1 MSFDP
6 AVFGHRLRHHR
17 KARGLTL
24 DELGALVDRPAPY
37 LSLLENGKREPKLS
51 QIDALARALDVST
64 ADLLDPQPPNRRAEL
79 ELSLEQ
85 IREDPRY
92 RALRL
97 PELKATARVPD
108 EALEHVVALFQ
119 TLTGSHES
127 DSVDSADSVR
137 MAAAEVS
144 RWLTSQGG
152 RLEAIEQAAQ
162 ELLAIS
168 GYDGQSALTSRHL
181 NAIVTSLG
189 YTVNAVDEMPAH
201 VRSIVDEDRGVIYV
215 GQRNSLR
222 TRQARKAILQT
233 VATRVLAHPD
243 PTTAFDRQ
251 RQRLEESYFAG
262 ALLVPERAAVR
273 ALEAA
278 KKDRDLSVEDIKERF
293 YVSYEMAAQRFTNLA
308 THHLG
313 IATHFIHSDRDGL
326 VWKAYQND
334 GFPLPTLGGAVEGR
348 RLCRHFG
355 ARTVYNSADRFDIH
369 YQFTDTPAGSY
380 WSATHLTPDSEAR
393 ALTTGVRYSDAR
405 WFRGRRTAYQESS
418 TCPNEHCCRIRRSP
432 MPHVRAGHRQQAHL
446 VALLS
451 GETPPTIDL
460 AELAEFVERHPPQ
473 VRTSESGET
482 AYSDPWEHPQE
493 DVP

>member
-17 KARGLTL
+17 KTRGLTL

-51 QIDALARALDVST
+51 QIDGLARALDVST
-64 ADLLDPQPPNRRAEL
+64 AELLDPQPPNRRAEL
-79 ELSLEQ
+79 ELSLER
-85 IREDPRY
+85 IKEDPRY

-97 PELKATARVPD
+97 PELKATARLPD
-108 EALEHVVALFQ
+108 EALEHVVALFDA
-119 TLTGSHES
+119 LAGSDES
-127 DSVDSADSVR
+127 DSVDSVR

-152 RLEAIEQAAQ
+152 HLEAVEQAAQ
-162 ELLAIS
+162 EMLATS

-181 NAIVTSLG
+181 NAMVTALG
-189 YTVNAVDEMPAH
+189 YTVNAVDEVPAH

-233 VATRVLAHPD
+233 VATRVLGHPN

-251 RQRLEESYFAG
+251 RQRLEQSYFAA

-278 KKDRDLSVEDIKERF
+278 KNDRDLSVEDIKERF

-308 THHLG
+308 TRHLG
-313 IATHFIHSDRDGL
+313 IETHFIHSDRDGL

-334 GFPLPTLGGAVEGR
+334 GFPLPASGGAVEGR
-348 RLCRHFG
+348 RLCRHLG

-380 WSATHLTPDSEAR
+380 WSATHLTPDSDAR
-393 ALTTGVRYSDAR
+393 ALTTGVRYADAR
-405 WFRGRRTAYQESS
+405 WFRGRRTAHQEHSA
-418 TCPNEHCCRIRRSP
+418 CPDERCCRIP
-432 MPHVRAGHRQQAHL
+432 DGPTPQVRAGHRQQAHL

-473 VRTSESGET
+473 VGTSESGET

>member
-1 MSFDP
+1 VSFDP

-17 KARGLTL
+17 KERGLTL
-24 DELGALVDRPAPY
+24 DDLGALIDRPAPF

-51 QIDALARALDVST
+51 QIDALARALGIST
-64 ADLLDPQPPNRRAEL
+64 AELLDPEPPNRRATL
-79 ELSLEQ
+79 ELGLE
-85 IREDPRY
+85 RMKDDPRY
-92 RALRL
+92 RALGL
-97 PELKATARVPD
+97 SELKPTARVPD
-108 EALEHVVALFQ
+108 EALEHVVRLFDAL
-119 TLTGSHES
+119 TAPDES
-127 DSVDSADSVR
+127 EGVDRVR

-152 RLEAIEQAAQ
+152 YLEAVEHAAQ
-162 ELLAIS
+162 ELLGAS
-168 GYDGQSALTSRHL
+168 GYDGQSALTSRDL
-181 NAIVTSLG
+181 NAIVTTLG
-189 YTVNAVDEMPAH
+189 YTVNTVDEVPAH

-233 VATRVLAHPD
+233 VATKVLEHHD
-243 PTTAFDRQ
+243 PVTAFDRQ
-251 RQRLEESYFAG
+251 RQRLEQSYFAG
-262 ALLVPERAAVR
+262 ALLVPERAAAR

-308 THHLG
+308 TRHLD
-313 IATHFIHSDRDGL
+313 IETHFIHSDRDGL

-334 GFPLPTLGGAVEGR
+334 GFPLPSLGGATEGR

-355 ARTVYNSADRFDIH
+355 ARTVYGSPDRFDIH

-405 WFRGRRTAYQESS
+405 WFRGRRTSYQERSS
-418 TCPNEHCCRIRRSP
+418 CPDERCCRVPTGPAPNIRS
-432 MPHVRAGHRQQAHL
+432 GHRQQAHL
-446 VALLS
+446 VSVLS

-473 VRTSESGET
+473 VGTSESGAT
-482 AYSDPWEHPQE
+482 AYSDAWEHPQE
-493 DVP
+493 DGP

>member
-17 KARGLTL
+17 KALGMTL
-24 DELGALVDRPAPY
+24 DDLGALVDRPAPY

-51 QIDALARALDVST
+51 QIDGLARALGIST
-64 ADLLDPQPPNRRAEL
+64 ADLLDPEPPNRRAAL
-79 ELSLEQ
+79 ELTLER
-85 IREDPRY
+85 IKEDPRY
-92 RALRL
+92 RALDL

-108 EALEHVVALFQ
+108 EALEHVVALFEA
-119 TLTGSHES
+119 LTGSDES
-127 DSVDSADSVR
+127 EGVDSVR
-137 MAAAEVS
+137 LAAAEVS

-152 RLEAIEQAAQ
+152 HLGAVEQAAQ
-162 ELLAIS
+162 ELLTTS

-181 NAIVTSLG
+181 NAMVTALG
-189 YTVNAVDEMPAH
+189 YTVNAVDEVPAH

-233 VATRVLAHPD
+233 VATKVLEHSD
-243 PTTAFDRQ
+243 PATAFDRQ
-251 RQRLEESYFAG
+251 RQRLEQSYFA
-262 ALLVPERAAVR
+262 AAVLVPERAAVR
-273 ALEAA
+273 ALDAA

-308 THHLG
+308 TLHLG
-313 IATHFIHSDRDGL
+313 IETHFIHSDRDGL

-348 RLCRHFG
+348 RLCRQLG

-380 WSATHLTPDSEAR
+380 WSATHLTPDQAAR

-405 WFRGRRTAYQESS
+405 WFRGRRTAYQEQSA
-418 TCPNEHCCRIRRSP
+418 CPDEGCCRTPRAP
-432 MPHVRAGHRQQAHL
+432 APHVRAGQRQQAHL
-446 VALLS
+446 VSLLS
-451 GETPPTIDL
+451 GEPPTIEL
-460 AELAEFVERHPPQ
+460 AELVDFVAQQ
-473 VRTSESGET
+473 VGTSESGET

-493 DVP
+493 DVR

>member
-17 KARGLTL
+17 RMAGLTL
-24 DELGALVDRPAPY
+24 DELGALVNRPAPY

-51 QIDALARALDVST
+51 QIDGLARALGVST
-64 ADLLDPQPPNRRAEL
+64 AELLDPRPPNHRAEL
-79 ELSLEQ
+79 ELSLDR

-92 RALRL
+92 RALGL
-97 PELKATARVPD
+97 GELKATARVPD
-108 EALEHVVALFQ
+108 EALEHVVALFDA
-119 TLTGSHES
+119 LTGPGEA
-127 DSVDSADSVR
+127 DSVDTVR

-152 RLEAIEQAAQ
+152 YLETVEQAAH
-162 ELLAIS
+162 ELLATS

-181 NAIVTSLG
+181 NAMITALG
-189 YTVNAVDEMPAH
+189 YTVNAVDEVPAH
-201 VRSIVDEDRGVIYV
+201 VRSIVDEDHGVIYV

-233 VATRVLAHPD
+233 VATRVLDHSEPI
-243 PTTAFDRQ
+243 TAFDRQ
-251 RQRLEESYFAG
+251 RQRLEQAYFAG
-262 ALLVPERAAVR
+262 AFLVPERAAVR

-278 KKDRDLSVEDIKERF
+278 KKDRDLSVEDVKERF

-308 THHLG
+308 TRHLG
-313 IATHFIHSDRDGL
+313 IETHFIHSDQDGL

-334 GFPLPTLGGAVEGR
+334 GFPLPERGGAVEGR
-348 RLCRHFG
+348 RLCRHLG
-355 ARTVYNSADRFDIH
+355 ARTVYASADRFDIH

-380 WSATHLTPDSEAR
+380 WSSTHLTPDHAAR

-405 WFRGRRTAYQESS
+405 WFRGRRTAYQERS
-418 TCPNEHCCRIRRSP
+418 TCPDEQCCRIPRGPTPRL
-432 MPHVRAGHRQQAHL
+432 RAGQRQQAHL
-446 VALLS
+446 VSLLS
-451 GETPPTIDL
+451 GETPPAIDL
-460 AELAEFVERHPPQ
+460 AEMAEFVERHPPQ
-473 VRTSESGET
+473 VGTSESGET
-482 AYSDPWEHPQE
+482 AYSDPWDHPQE